1 MSRVNDGPQSAA
13 AVERL
18 VRSLEA
24 AAAPR
29 ERLDLLLGIAD
40 GVASIDARR
49 ALAYAQ
55 EAQEIAA
62 SLGDARAGAES
73 RYLQGQCADLLLD
86 HVTALDAFDTA
97 LAGFEDARDDGAV
110 AKTLRAISFVH
121 DALGDSSRALDFQFR
136 ALAIDQRTGDDSS
149 RAATLRMIGVVYSRT
164 GDAASG
170 LDFYRRSL
178 ALCTRPTDAIER
190 GKTLNNIGINLKNLG
205 QLDEAEAALNDAYK
219 VFVGM
224 GLPLH
229 QCATLNNLGLVQE
242 RKGDRVTAEST
253 MREALE
259 LSEATGYRYGV
270 AHASLGLGRLCL
282 AAGRHDESRALLDA
296 ALAVCERHNLKPTQ
310 FEVHEALADY
320 FEKTGDPSSALLHF
334 RKFHELERE
343 VQSEAARDKLRALQ
357 IQFELAAA
365 RRETEMERERHEALT
380 RVNEELDALNISLTE
395 ANLQKTMLLDQLE
408 RQTYEDAL
416 TGLANRRRLDQRLA
430 DEFALAL
437 RHGRPLAV
445 AMADL
450 DHFKAVNDR
459 FSHAVGDAALRATA
473 KILAA
478 QVRHTDLVARF
489 GGEEFVVLLVETDP
503 QAALRVCE
511 KLRQAISQYNWSS
524 IHPSLSLTISIGV
537 TTDTTVPTH
546 DRMLAAADRNLYTA
560 KAAGR
565 NRVVG

>member
-1 MSRVNDGPQSAA
+1 MNDGPPSAV

-18 VRSLEA
+18 VRSLET
-24 AAAPR
+24 AAAPE
-29 ERLDLLLGIAD
+29 ERLSLLLGIAE

-62 SLGDARAGAES
+62 SLRDASSGAES
-73 RYLQGQCADLLLD
+73 LYLQGLCADLLLD
-86 HVTALDAFDTA
+86 HSTALDAYDGA
-97 LAGFEDARDDGAV
+97 LSAFEDARDDDAI
-110 AKTLRAISFVH
+110 AKTLRAISLVY
-121 DALGDSSRALDFQFR
+121 DALGDSSRALDYQFR
-136 ALAIDQRTGDDSS
+136 ALAIDQQTGSDRS

-178 ALCTRPTDAIER
+178 ALCAAPTDAVER

-205 QLDEAEAALNDAYK
+205 QLDEAETALGEAYQ
-219 VFVGM
+219 VFVGL
-224 GLPLH
+224 GLPLQ
-229 QCATLNNLGLVQE
+229 QCATLNNIALVQE
-242 RKGDRVTAEST
+242 RKGDVATAERT
-253 MREALE
+253 MREALA

-270 AHASLGLGRLCL
+270 AHASLALGRLCL
-282 AAGRHDESRALLDA
+282 ATGRHGEAHTWLAA

-310 FEVHEALADY
+310 FEVHHALADY
-320 FEKTGDPSSALLHF
+320 HEKTGDAASALMHF
-334 RKFHELERE
+334 RKFHELERS

-357 IQFELAAA
+357 IQFELTAA
-365 RRETEMERERHEALT
+365 RRETEIERERQASLT
-380 RVNEELDALNISLTE
+380 RANEELDALNISLTE

-473 KILAA
+473 KILGA

-489 GGEEFVVLLVETDP
+489 GGEEFVVLLVETDL
-503 QAALRVCE
+503 AAAQRVCE
-511 KLRQAISQYNWSS
+511 KLRHAISQFNWSS
-524 IHPSLSLTISIGV
+524 IHPALSLTISIGV
-537 TTDTTVPTH
+537 TADTSVPTH
-546 DRMLAAADRNLYTA
+546 DRMLAAADRNLYAA

>member
-1 MSRVNDGPQSAA
+1 VNDGPQSAA
-13 AVERL
+13 SVERL

-24 AAAPR
+24 AAAPE
-29 ERLDLLLGIAD
+29 ERLRLLLGIAE
-40 GVASIDARR
+40 GVAGIDARR

-62 SLGDARAGAES
+62 TLGDARAGAES
-73 RYLQGQCADLLLD
+73 LYLQGQCADLLLD
-86 HVTALDAFDTA
+86 HATALDAFDAA
-97 LAGFEDARDDGAV
+97 LSTFESAHNDSAV

-121 DALGDSSRALDFQFR
+121 DALGDSSRALDYQFR
-136 ALAIDQRTGDDSS
+136 ALAIDQRTGNDSS
-149 RAATLRMIGVVYSRT
+149 RAATLRMIGIVYSRT

-178 ALCTRPTDAIER
+178 ALCTLPGDAIER

-205 QLDEAEAALNDAYK
+205 QLEEAEEALGNAYQ
-219 VFVGM
+219 VFVEL
-224 GLPLH
+224 GLPLQ
-229 QCATLNNLGLVQE
+229 QCATLNNLALVQE
-242 RKGDRVTAEST
+242 RKGDRANAEGT
-253 MREALE
+253 MREALA

-270 AHASLGLGRLCL
+270 AHASLSLGRLCL
-282 AAGRHDESRALLDA
+282 SGERHDESRTWLSA
-296 ALAVCERHNLKPTQ
+296 ALAVCERHSLKPTQ
-310 FEVHEALADY
+310 LEVHEALADY
-320 FEKTGDPSSALLHF
+320 YEETGDATSALLHF
-334 RKFHELERE
+334 RMYHALERE

-357 IQFELAAA
+357 IQFEVAAA
-365 RRETEMERERHEALT
+365 RRETELERERQESLT
-380 RVNEELDALNISLTE
+380 RANAELDALNISLTE

-489 GGEEFVVLLVETDP
+489 GGEEFVVVLVETDA
-503 QAALRVCE
+503 QAAQRVCE
-511 KLRQAISQYNWSS
+511 KLRQAVSQYNWGS

-537 TTDTTVPTH
+537 TADTSAPTH
-546 DRMLAAADRNLYTA
+546 ERMLAAADRNLYAA
-560 KAAGR
+560 KAGGR

>member
-1 MSRVNDGPQSAA
+1 MNDGPQSAA
-13 AVERL
+13 SVERL

-24 AAAPR
+24 AAAPE
-29 ERLDLLLGIAD
+29 ERLALLLGIAD
-40 GVASIDARR
+40 GVSGIDARR

-55 EAQEIAA
+55 EAREIA
-62 SLGDARAGAES
+62 STLGDAHAGAES
-73 RYLQGQCADLLLD
+73 LYLQGQCADLLLD
-86 HVTALDAFDTA
+86 HGTALDAFDSA
-97 LAGFEDARDDGAV
+97 LAAFESARDDDAI

-121 DALGDSSRALDFQFR
+121 DALGDSSRALDYQFR
-136 ALAIDQRTGDDSS
+136 ALAIDQRTGNDSS

-164 GDAASG
+164 GDAVSG

-178 ALCTRPTDAIER
+178 ALCTLPGDAVER

-205 QLDEAEAALNDAYK
+205 QLDEAEQSLGEAYQ
-219 VFVGM
+219 VFVGL
-224 GLPLH
+224 GLPLQ
-229 QCATLNNLGLVQE
+229 QCATLNNLALVQE
-242 RKGDRVTAEST
+242 RKGDPATAEAT
-253 MREALE
+253 MREALA

-270 AHASLGLGRLCL
+270 AHASLALGRLCL
-282 AAGRHDESRALLDA
+282 ADGRFDESRSWLTA

-310 FEVHEALADY
+310 YEVHEALAD
-320 FEKTGDPSSALLHF
+320 FHEKTGDPTAALFHY
-334 RKFHELERE
+334 RKFHALERE

-357 IQFELAAA
+357 IQFEVAAA
-365 RRETEMERERHEALT
+365 RRETEIERERHEALT
-380 RVNEELDALNISLTE
+380 RANADLDALNISLTE

-437 RHGRPLAV
+437 RHNRPLAV

-489 GGEEFVVLLVETDP
+489 GGEEFVVVLVETDP

-511 KLRQAISQYNWSS
+511 KLRYAISQYNWSS
-524 IHPSLSLTISIGV
+524 IHPSLSLTLSIGV
-537 TTDTTVPTH
+537 TADTTVPTH
-546 DRMLAAADRNLYTA
+546 ERMLAAADRNLYTA

>member
-1 MSRVNDGPQSAA
+1 MNDGPQSAA

-24 AAAPR
+24 AAAPE
-29 ERLDLLLGIAD
+29 ERLALLLGIAE

-55 EAQEIAA
+55 EAQQIATEV
-62 SLGDARAGAES
+62 GDARACAES
-73 RYLQGQCADLLLD
+73 LHLQGQCADLLLE
-86 HVTALDAFDTA
+86 HAMALDAFDQA
-97 LAGFEDARDDGAV
+97 LAGFEAARDDAAI

-121 DALGDSSRALDFQFR
+121 DALGNSSLALDYQFR

-164 GDAASG
+164 GDVASG

-178 ALCTRPTDAIER
+178 ALCTHPTDAIER

-205 QLDEAEAALNDAYK
+205 QLDEAEKALGEAYDI
-219 VFVGM
+219 FVGL
-224 GLPLH
+224 GLPLQ
-229 QCATLNNLGLVQE
+229 QCATLNNLALVQA
-242 RKGDRVTAEST
+242 RKGDPVAAEST
-253 MREALE
+253 MREALS

-270 AHASLGLGRLCL
+270 AHASLALGQLCL
-282 AAGRHDESRALLDA
+282 AAARYDEARSWLSS

-320 FEKTGDPSSALLHF
+320 HEKTGDPASALLHF
-334 RKFHELERE
+334 RKFHALERE
-343 VQSEAARDKLRALQ
+343 VQSEAARDKMRALQ
-357 IQFELAAA
+357 IQLEVAAA
-365 RRETEMERERHEALT
+365 RRETEIQRERQEALT
-380 RVNEELDALNISLTE
+380 RANAELDALNISLTE

-473 KILAA
+473 KILGAH
-478 QVRHTDLVARF
+478 VRHTDLVARF
-489 GGEEFVVLLVETDP
+489 GGEEFVVVLVETDA
-503 QAALRVCE
+503 QAAQLVCE
-511 KLRQAISQYNWSS
+511 KLRLAIAQYNWSS
-524 IHPSLSLTISIGV
+524 IHPSLALTISIGV
-537 TTDTTVPTH
+537 TADTDVPTH
-546 DRMLAAADRNLYTA
+546 ERMLAAADRNLYMA

-565 NRVVG
+565 NRVVS

>member
-1 MSRVNDGPQSAA
+1 VNDGPQSAA

-24 AAAPR
+24 AAAPE
-29 ERLDLLLGIAD
+29 ERLALLLGIAD

-55 EAQEIAA
+55 EAEEIAA
-62 SLGDARAGAES
+62 TLGDSRASAES
-73 RYLQGQCADLLLD
+73 LYLQGQCSDLLLD
-86 HVTALDAFDTA
+86 HGTALDAFAGA
-97 LAGFEDARDDGAV
+97 LAGFERARDDGAV

-121 DALGDSSRALDFQFR
+121 DALGNSSLALDYQFR
-136 ALAIDQRTGDDSS
+136 ALAIDQRTGNDSS

-178 ALCTRPTDAIER
+178 ALCTLPKDAIER

-205 QLDEAEAALNDAYK
+205 QLDEAEKALDDAYE

-224 GLPLH
+224 GLPLQ
-229 QCATLNNLGLVQE
+229 QCATLNNIALVQE
-242 RKGDRVTAEST
+242 LKGERTIAEGT
-253 MREALE
+253 MREALA

-270 AHASLGLGRLCL
+270 AHASLALGRLCL
-282 AAGRHDESRALLDA
+282 ADGRHDESHSWLAA
-296 ALAVCERHNLKPTQ
+296 ALAVCERHNLKPMQ
-310 FEVHEALADY
+310 FEVHAALADY
-320 FEKTGDPSSALLHF
+320 FERIGDPSSALHHF
-334 RKFHELERE
+334 RTYHALERE
-343 VQSEAARDKLRALQ
+343 VQSEAARDKMRALQ
-357 IQFELAAA
+357 IQFEVAAA
-365 RRETEMERERHEALT
+365 RRETEIERERHEALT
-380 RVNEELDALNISLTE
+380 RVNAELDAVNISLTE

-489 GGEEFVVLLVETDP
+489 GGEEFVVVLVETDA
-503 QAALRVCE
+503 QAAQQVCE
-511 KLRQAISQYNWSS
+511 KLRQAIAQYNWSA
-524 IHPSLSLTISIGV
+524 IHPSLSLTLSIGV
-537 TTDTTVPTH
+537 TADTTVPTH
-546 DRMLAAADRNLYTA
+546 ERMLAAADRNLYTA

>member
-1 MSRVNDGPQSAA
+1 MNDGPQSAA

-24 AAAPR
+24 AAAPE
-29 ERLDLLLGIAD
+29 ERLGLLLGIAY

-55 EAQEIAA
+55 EAQEIA
-62 SLGDARAGAES
+62 STLGDSRAKAES
-73 RYLQGQCADLLLD
+73 LYLQGQCADLLLD
-86 HVTALDAFDTA
+86 HATALDAFAGA
-97 LAGFEDARDDGAV
+97 LAAFENARDDSAI
-110 AKTLRAISFVH
+110 AKTLRAISFVY
-121 DALGDSSRALDFQFR
+121 DALGDSSRALDYQFR
-136 ALAIDQRTGDDSS
+136 ALAIDQRTGNDSS

-178 ALCTRPTDAIER
+178 ALCTHPSDAIER

-205 QLDEAEAALNDAYK
+205 QLEEAEDALGDAYA
-219 VFVGM
+219 VFVGL
-224 GLPLH
+224 GLPLQ
-229 QCATLNNLGLVQE
+229 QCATLNNLALLQE
-242 RKGDRVTAEST
+242 RKGDLATAEST
-253 MREALE
+253 MREALA

-270 AHASLGLGRLCL
+270 AHASLALGRLCL
-282 AAGRHDESRALLDA
+282 GDGRVDESRKWLSA
-296 ALAVCERHNLKPTQ
+296 ALAVSERHNLKPTQ

-320 FEKTGDPSSALLHF
+320 HEKTGDHASALLHF
-334 RKFHELERE
+334 RKYHALEHE
-343 VQSEAARDKLRALQ
+343 VQSEAGRDKLRALQ
-357 IQFELAAA
+357 IQFEVAAA
-365 RRETEMERERHEALT
+365 RRETEVERERHEALT
-380 RVNEELDALNISLTE
+380 RINAELDTLNISLTE

-437 RHGRPLAV
+437 RHNRPLAV

-489 GGEEFVVLLVETDP
+489 GGEEFVVVLVETDA
-503 QAALRVCE
+503 QAAQRVCE

-537 TTDTTVPTH
+537 TADTTVPTH
-546 DRMLAAADRNLYTA
+546 ERMLAAADRNLYTA

-565 NRVVG
+565 NHVVG